1 MEFDRKQTSVVREF
15 SPLKLIYSVVEGTDR
30 VELNP
35 SLGTKVGRK
44 EVPGMC
50 SGCRDLQGWELD
62 SPLALFSWN
71 VKISPVS
78 HNDPPPKTK
87 HRFKPRGFRLEWFAF
102 SRTDG
107 LAPVYL
113 MLRLSLC
120 YQEESVLPRV
130 NAAGKCIRPQEYHFY
145 LVRLLPPFLSHN
157 LLFAPPLFPFLP
169 PSLFPF
175 FLFFPTTFSVPLLS
189 SPSFLPHPLLSF
201 PTFFPFPQPSLYPSS
216 LPLPSFPL
224 LSFLSFFPFPQPSLY
239 SSYLP
244 FPSFPLLSFLFFFPF
259 SQPYLYPCSLPLLV
273 LSYPFNFFF
282 FLLPSPS
289 FLPPI
294 FLLLPS
300 FTYLTFPS
308 LLIPFFPLP
317 PFSFLPYPSSL
328 LPSFLFLTTFPF
340 PFSFP
345 NSPFFFLLVLL
356 PYVFI
361 IILY

>member
-1 MEFDRKQTSVVREF
+1 MVREF

-87 HRFKPRGFRLEWFAF
+87 HGFKPRGFRLGWFAF

-107 LAPVYL
+107 LAPVYP

-157 LLFAPPLFPFLP
+157 LLFTPPLFPFLP
-169 PSLFPF
+169 SPCSL
-175 FLFFPTTFSVPLLS
+175 
-189 SPSFLPHPLLSF
+189 SFLSFLSHNLLFTPPL
-201 PTFFPFPQPSLYPSS
+201 
-216 LPLPSFPL
+216 FPL
-224 LSFLSFFPFPQPSLY
+224 LSFVSFFPFP
-239 SSYLP
+239 
-244 FPSFPLLSFLFFFPF
+244 
-259 SQPYLYPCSLPLLV
+259 QPYLYPCSLPLLF
-273 LSYPFNFFF
+273 LSYPFSFFFF
-282 FLLPSPS
+282 FLLPSTS

-308 LLIPFFPLP
+308 LLIPFFLFPCLLSPSFHTLP
-317 PFSFLPYPSSL
+317 VSFLLSS
-328 LPSFLFLTTFPF
+328 F
-340 PFSFP
+340 
-345 NSPFFFLLVLL
+345 
-356 PYVFI
+356 
-361 IILY
+361 